1 MHTLIR
7 THTLHIKQ
15 THAPL
20 KYQNLI
26 IRYEISQETKRYW
39 YIRFKEWYIIY
50 NFSFMLGKVITWMLK
65 LFETVKKISKVI
77 KAIKVLSVQCKMGKT
92 ANLPNLNKVLLSTYN
107 FIPFSY
113 ILGHDWIDR
122 FNSFILGHRSQFMI

>member
-7 THTLHIKQ
+7 AHTLHITQ

-50 NFSFMLGKVITWMLK
+50 HFSFMLGKVIISMLK
-65 LFETVKKISKVI
+65 LFETVKKIKSHFSKVI

-92 ANLPNLNKVLLSTYN
+92 ANLPNLHKVLLSTYN

-122 FNSFILGHRSQFMI
+122 FNSFILGHRS